1 MIININQE
9 DTITLGISQSSEM
22 GIDLSNPDKIFYL
35 LSQGFYKNPKKA
47 IVQELT
53 SNMIDAYVEAE
64 IDILENPA
72 QIILSEKFL
81 QFIDFGIGISPDRMD
96 NIMSKFFASTKDKRD
111 DMIGAFGLGFKSIFS
126 YTNQFTITSV
136 FEGVKREWIF
146 SKDVGSI
153 KISLILEEDTTE
165 ISGTSFVFRIKDDYG
180 EVRSWYNTITETITY
195 FKGVY
200 FTCNIGEWWNQAD
213 VFNKKPIIEGDT
225 FYYRNLATNNLQIC
239 LDQVIYMVDQQD
251 LNLPYVSFPFAL
263 KFTMNDGLIPTPSRE
278 SLIMSNA
285 TKDLIKMRFR
295 ECLKELDKYCTNKK
309 VSLYEYYLNNSNVI
323 FRISNIDIEVHKNI
337 NITCHKLG
345 LPNFIELNSNLSKL
359 NLNDASIKM
368 FFLSHVTISH
378 YISHG
383 KITYERQ
390 SCHLKEIKKGIVFQN
405 RLTPPIANFL
415 RETANDCYIL
425 KLREPVSLRTQGFRK
440 GYIENLG
447 LNNYPR
453 NEWRQII
460 TAWQEEIQKYISLA
474 KTFDHEEYKEW
485 LSQKPRATAIKYKKQ
500 NNEIIVGDL
509 VLKEKGAGYKVVK
522 KPITLSESGWF
533 IYDIEN
539 SSKLERLKKYD
550 YPCYIVSP
558 KDVQL
563 LEKSGRKFISLKDF
577 HSSKG
582 YQRHIDNGY
591 MHDKLP
597 KQHDFLFPD
606 LYASLYDKIGRKIDY
621 FSDPASEWTKKIV
634 EKVKKIKTYNLS
646 TWQYKTAKSI
656 ISMEHK
662 IKRLELEIKK
672 LKK

>member
-1 MIININQE
+1 
-9 DTITLGISQSSEM
+9 M

-53 SNMIDAYVEAE
+53 SNMIDAYTEAE

-72 QIILSEKFL
+72 QVILSEKFL

-96 NIMSKFFASTKDKRD
+96 KIMSKFFASTKDKRD

-180 EVRSWYNTITETITY
+180 EVRSWYNVITETITY

-200 FTCNIGEWWNQAD
+200 FTCSTSDWWNQHKI
-213 VFNKKPIIEGDT
+213 FNKNPIVEGDT
-225 FYYRNLATNNLQIC
+225 FYYRNLETKHLQIC
-239 LDQVIYMVDQQD
+239 LDQVIYMVDPQD
-251 LNLPYVSFPFAL
+251 LDLPYVSFPFAL

-295 ECLKELDKYCTNKK
+295 ECLEELDKYCTNKYE
-309 VSLYEYYLNNSNVI
+309 SLYEYYFNNSDVNFCI
-323 FRISNIDIEVHKNI
+323 NNIDIKIHKNI

-345 LPNFIELNSNLSKL
+345 LPSFTELNSNLSKL
-359 NLNDASIKM
+359 DLNDSSLKM

-378 YISHG
+378 YISNG
-383 KITYERQ
+383 KIIYDKQ
-390 SCHLKEIKKGIVFQN
+390 LCGLKKIKEGIVFQN
-405 RLTPPIANFL
+405 RLTPLIAKFL
-415 RETANDCYIL
+415 KETANYCYIL
-425 KLREPVSLRTQGFRK
+425 KLRESVPLRKKGFEL
-440 GYIENLG
+440 GYVEHLG
-447 LNNYPR
+447 LDNYPR
-453 NEWRQII
+453 KEWRQII

-485 LSQKPRATAIKYKKQ
+485 LSQQPRAAATKYKKQ
-500 NNEIIVGDL
+500 DNEIIVGDL

-533 IYDIEN
+533 IYDTEN
-539 SSKLERLKKYD
+539 NSKLERLRRYG
-550 YPCYIVSP
+550 YPCYIVSQ
-558 KDVQL
+558 KDTQL
-563 LEKSGRKFISLKDF
+563 LEKLGRKFISLTDF
-577 HSSKG
+577 YNSKG

-591 MHDKLP
+591 MSDKLP
-597 KQHDFLFPD
+597 KQNEFLFPK
-606 LYASLYDKIGRKIDY
+606 LYASLYDKIGKQIDY
-621 FSDPASEWTKKIV
+621 FSDPVSEWIIKLV
-634 EKVKKIKTYNLS
+634 EKVKNIKSYNLS